1 MNKRNFLITPVV
13 FLGMLFVCTSCI
25 DAGRDDGIYTQETDS
40 VQTTSDADPG
50 TRYVSEESEDSS
62 DRERANKDKKNKETS
77 TDAVTGNISSGSSA
91 EGDAKKISSGSS
103 ANAGEGKTS
112 QDISC
117 ESSGKSFS
125 GSSSKKEDDKGNYE
139 GQSQPCSSQSG
150 TDTDTREDKTST
162 DAASQSEDE
171 VQTECRHSEWE
182 PVYDVIHHDA
192 VTVTEYVDT
201 GKTQTEIV
209 DEVVKKKCRCG
220 ELFDTYADWQ
230 DHAYPYIDAGLGAQH
245 SGFQDWPVPVYG
257 EVPVYEAKVTT
268 IQEAWDEQCIT
279 NYKCRACG
287 TSRW

>member
-1 MNKRNFLITPVV
+1 MNKRNFLIMPVV

-25 DAGRDDGIYTQETDS
+25 DAGLDDGTYTQETDS
-40 VQTTSDADPG
+40 VQTTSDADSG
-50 TRYVSEESEDSS
+50 IRNVSEKSADSS
-62 DRERANKDKKNKETS
+62 DRERANKDKKSKETF
-77 TDAVTGNISSGSSA
+77 TDAGTGNTSPGASA
-91 EGDAKKISSGSS
+91 EGDAEKTSSGSS
-103 ANAGEGKTS
+103 EDAGEGKTS
-112 QDISC
+112 RDISY
-117 ESSGKSFS
+117 ESPGKSFG
-125 GSSSKKEDDKGNYE
+125 GSSSKKEDNKGNYE
-139 GQSQPCSSQSG
+139 GQSQPCSTQSG
-150 TDTDTREDKTST
+150 TDTRGDKTST

-201 GKTQTEIV
+201 GKTQTEVV

-220 ELFDTYADWQ
+220 EFFDTYADWQ

-257 EVPVYEAKVTT
+257 EVPVYEAKVTI
-268 IQEAWDEQCIT
+268 IQEAWDEQCII

-287 TSRW
+287 ISRW